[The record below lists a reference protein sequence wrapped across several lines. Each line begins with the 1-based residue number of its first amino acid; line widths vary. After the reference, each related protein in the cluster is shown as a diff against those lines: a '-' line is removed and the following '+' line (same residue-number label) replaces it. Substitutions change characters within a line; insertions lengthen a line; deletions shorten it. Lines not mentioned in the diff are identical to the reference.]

1 MPGNRFL
8 GRTEKPSGVA
18 GGSQRARLMGRIGVD
33 ANGNRNIGSG
43 FCWLDRIK
51 QMVAS
56 PYGSI
61 HLNVTGMLPR
71 ESAQGRHNGI
81 SSTKDLGSRVRT
93 KQMEPS
99 MSSVE
104 MEGEN
109 IDEIF
114 LRIKAK
120 DFSREA
126 EIFKALGHPI
136 RLKIVYGLLQVGGC
150 NVKNMQECLGLHQA
164 TVSQHLI
171 HLKSRGIISSTRK
184 GLEMIYS
191 VTEPMAKCIVEMLD
205 EMVNDPR
212 CSE

>member
-1 MPGNRFL
+1 
-8 GRTEKPSGVA
+8 
-18 GGSQRARLMGRIGVD
+18 
-33 ANGNRNIGSG
+33 
-43 FCWLDRIK
+43 
-51 QMVAS
+51 MVAS

-71 ESAQGRHNGI
+71 ESAKGRHNGI
-81 SSTKDLGSRVRT
+81 SGTRNLGSRLRA

-99 MSSVE
+99 MNSAE
-104 MEGEN
+104 MERDD

-114 LRIKAK
+114 LRIKKK
-120 DFSREA
+120 DFTREA

-191 VTEPMAKCIVEMLD
+191 VTEPMAVCIVEKLD
-205 EMVNDPR
+205 EMATDPR
-212 CSE
+212 CSD